1 MKLILKWCYLKNKGT
16 EILEKEAKWDAFEKR
31 NEREGRGV
39 GGGNDG
45 TLAK

>member
-1 MKLILKWCYLKNKGT
+1 MLILCPEKRIRGRKYWK
-16 EILEKEAKWDAFEKR
+16 KEAKWDAFEKR
-31 NEREGRGV
+31 NEREGRG